1 VLVGPDS
8 PYAHSR
14 TVTID
19 GYTFPVIA
27 SDTNRAEMLSRVL
40 ARTLV
45 RPIEE
50 GSTFKLLNDV
60 AHEIYLNTLEEFLGN
75 GGVAF
80 IKNDDYS
87 MKNPTDAERAEAKQ
101 LQNAPTTALEFFE
114 QVGDSLKLN
123 DIPAYTTGLGGT
135 LTHFL
140 PKWVVPQSGA
150 GALYFPPSA
159 GQQGALALFA
169 PLGLSESGFQLPCN
183 WGTAQTNALQAGFE
197 DGVSFLN
204 DQLGDQAP
212 AATNYW
218 TYKNANWGTWPNTIN
233 GYIGRGVA
241 VVAGGFASM
250 PVDGTYAA
258 QITDENG
265 AALDGADVHSLTI
278 GT

>member
-1 VLVGPDS
+1 
-8 PYAHSR
+8 
-14 TVTID
+14 
-19 GYTFPVIA
+19 
-27 SDTNRAEMLSRVL
+27 
-40 ARTLV
+40 
-45 RPIEE
+45 
-50 GSTFKLLNDV
+50 
-60 AHEIYLNTLEEFLGN
+60 
-75 GGVAF
+75 
-80 IKNDDYS
+80 
-87 MKNPTDAERAEAKQ
+87 MKNPTDAERAEAEQ
-101 LQNAPTTALEFFE
+101 WRNAPTTALEFFE

-123 DIPAYTTGLGGT
+123 DIPAYTSGLGGT

-169 PLGLSESGFQLPCN
+169 PLGLSESGFRLPCN

-204 DQLGDQAP
+204 DQLGAQAP

-218 TYKNANWGTWPNTIN
+218 TYKNANWGTWPNTVN

-250 PVDGTYAA
+250 PADGTYSQQTVPRRRSWLTTSLNCRSGFGRSLSINQGRAHRF
-258 QITDENG
+258 
-265 AALDGADVHSLTI
+265 ALASARQACSIPTTRGQRPK
-278 GT
+278 